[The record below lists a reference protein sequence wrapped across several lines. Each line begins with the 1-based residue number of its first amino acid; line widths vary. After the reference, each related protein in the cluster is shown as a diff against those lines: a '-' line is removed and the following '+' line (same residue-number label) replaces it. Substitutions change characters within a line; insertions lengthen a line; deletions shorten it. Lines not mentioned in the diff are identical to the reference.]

1 MSKGSLRRPLQV
13 TDQEAED
20 NWNRIFGKKEHYNQL
35 LEDNEDG
42 FNPKENQHVRQETK
56 RQQKT

>member
-20 NWNRIFGKKEHYNQL
+20 NWNRIFGKKAHYNQL

-56 RQQKT
+56 RQQET